1 MILVT
6 HHVEEIPLGIS
17 HALLLGEGKVVAQG
31 LIADVLTSS
40 NLSQA
45 FRLDLTVEHED
56 GRYFARAR

>member
-17 HALLLGEGKVVAQG
+17 HALLLSEGKVVAQG
-31 LIADVLTSS
+31 LIEDVLTSQ

-45 FRLDLTVEHED
+45 FALDLLVEHED